1 MMRGV
6 RNWMWIFA
14 GLMLYLQADF
24 THGFVLEFASEEDL
38 KYYLEEDA
46 VHLDFKKFCKPLV
59 EKAAVVDYT
68 PGVF

>member
-1 MMRGV
+1 MVCGINV
-6 RNWMWIFA
+6 VC
-14 GLMLYLQADF
+14 GLLVSQADVP
-24 THGFVLEFASEEDL
+24 HGFVLEFASEEDL
-38 KYYLEEDA
+38 KYYLEEDP